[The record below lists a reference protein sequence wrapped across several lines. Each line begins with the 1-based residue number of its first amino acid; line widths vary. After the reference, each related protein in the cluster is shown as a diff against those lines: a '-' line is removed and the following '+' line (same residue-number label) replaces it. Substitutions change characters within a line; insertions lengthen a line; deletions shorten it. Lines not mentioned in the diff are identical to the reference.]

1 MDGLRKP
8 APKLVSRGGAPAI
21 FTLGPKNAG
30 AVVAPVGPVGPVA
43 PVTPAA
49 AMSAPMASVE
59 AANPFASLL
68 GQPVGAE
75 PSPALGMPPI
85 LAAFAGGRALL
96 GAFVLAEALALPIAL
111 RER

>member
-8 APKLVSRGGAPAI
+8 APKFVPRGGAPAS
-21 FTLGPKNAG
+21 FTRGPKNAG
-30 AVVAPVGPVGPVA
+30 AAVAPVA
-43 PVTPAA
+43 PVAPAA
-49 AMSAPMASVE
+49 AVSAPVASVE

-85 LAAFAGGRALL
+85 LAAFAGGPALL
-96 GAFVLAEALALPIAL
+96 GAFVLAEALALPVAL

>member
-1 MDGLRKP
+1 
-8 APKLVSRGGAPAI
+8 
-21 FTLGPKNAG
+21 
-30 AVVAPVGPVGPVA
+30 
-43 PVTPAA
+43 
-49 AMSAPMASVE
+49 VE

-85 LAAFAGGRALL
+85 LAAFAGGPALL
-96 GAFVLAEALALPIAL
+96 GAFVLAEALALPVAL

>member
-30 AVVAPVGPVGPVA
+30 ADVAPVGAVA